1 MGQSPKK
8 KKSYI
13 RLWSLLLFVIMVFLT
28 AGSVYQ
34 AAAEFVDARIRPMPG
49 ELFEL
54 ESYKLH
60 LDCTGSGEPVVIL
73 ESDLGYP
80 GLQWA
85 QVQKAMA
92 RVTRVCSYDR
102 ASMGWSEASLLP
114 RRGDEMSEELNRLV
128 DAANLD
134 GPFVLVGTGYGSWLT
149 RLYADRYPEKTAA
162 IVLVNPPEEPYP
174 GEQPQVANL
183 LYYRW
188 MPLPTWLGV
197 TRLTGVLGGMDRF
210 TLPAA
215 NFSVDKRKAFLAVT
229 AYRTRYWSDAR
240 MELEAVPEIY
250 ADLLKFGELNDV
262 PLVVLGNP
270 EANYPGSASLDSLEK
285 LAGLSSQG
293 LVFLCSTCTADVP
306 MSNADEVASAIM
318 AAVEQVKP

>member
-1 MGQSPKK
+1 MGQPPKK

-13 RLWSLLLFVIMVFLT
+13 RLWSLLLFAVMLILT
-28 AGSVYQ
+28 IGSVYQ
-34 AAAEFVDARIRPMPG
+34 AAAEFVDARLRPPPG
-49 ELFEL
+49 ELYEL
-54 ESYKLH
+54 EGYKLH

-85 QVQKAMA
+85 QVQKSIA

-102 ASMGWSEASLLP
+102 ASMGWSEASTLP
-114 RRGDEMSEELNRLV
+114 RRGEEMSEELNRLV

-134 GPFVLVGTGYGSWLT
+134 SPFVLVGTNYGSWLT
-149 RLYADRYPEKTAA
+149 RLYAYRYPEKTAA
-162 IVLVNPPEEPYP
+162 IVLVYPPEEPAP
-174 GEQPQVANL
+174 NEQPQAANL
-183 LYYRW
+183 WYYRW
-188 MPLPTWLGV
+188 MPLPTWLGI

-210 TLPAA
+210 TQPAA

-250 ADLLKFGELNDV
+250 ADLKQIANLKDV
-262 PLVVLGNP
+262 PLVVFGNP
-270 EANYPGSASLDSLEK
+270 DAHLPGSASMDSLEK
-285 LAGLSSQG
+285 LTQLTSQG
-293 LVFLCSTCTADVP
+293 QVFLCSTCTADVP